1 LEATQPQTVRDNEYR
16 GERHCDPGN
25 HPALVTAVKIAA
37 ARSHRHDYEVV
48 DVIASTQGL
57 EELSAVVARDKF
69 RRWFSLEKAQSFVTR
84 LAHRGQLLPDIANPI
99 EATRDRDD
107 DYLVAL
113 ANAHQARL
121 VSVDSDLL
129 DANLESPAISPRELL
144 GMLGIR

>member
-1 LEATQPQTVRDNEYR
+1 MLVVVDTGVWVSALISTTGAPTQV
-16 GERHCDPGN
+16 
-25 HPALVTAVKIAA
+25 IAA
-37 ARSHRHDYEVV
+37 MLTGRI

-57 EELSAVVARDKF
+57 EELSAVVARNKF
-69 RRWFSLEKAQSFVTR
+69 RRWFSLEKAQSFVTQ
-84 LAHRGQLLPDIANPI
+84 LAHRVQLLPDIANPI

-129 DANLESPAISPRELL
+129 DANLEPPAISPRELL